1 MRLKGYLLAILSSAS
16 YGTIPLFALPL
27 KALGVSV
34 DTTLTYRFLTS
45 ALFIGLYLVFRKEN
59 FRVSFRESIPLLLL
73 GALFASSAFF
83 LFTAFEYMPAGI
95 AATILFLYPVF
106 VALIMTF
113 IYKEKASWV
122 MWLSIALSLI
132 GVYLLNGGSS
142 DSKIPLI
149 GFIFAVGSA
158 VTYALYM
165 IVINKSAVSTMS
177 GPKLTF
183 YAMLSAGL
191 IFFVKSL
198 AQGSLQTMPNTEAWI
213 NVAMLALL
221 STVVSCIAMVYAVQY
236 VGSTITA
243 VLGALEPV
251 VAVVIGVGLF
261 NEPLTTGLIV
271 GITLILIAV
280 TLIVLS
286 GRIVNE
292 AHNARVYI
300 TARIFSRSRRNNRRK

>member
-1 MRLKGYLLAILSSAS
+1 M
-16 YGTIPLFALPL
+16 
-27 KALGVSV
+27 
-34 DTTLTYRFLTS
+34 
-45 ALFIGLYLVFRKEN
+45 
-59 FRVSFRESIPLLLL
+59 
-73 GALFASSAFF
+73 
-83 LFTAFEYMPAGI
+83 AFEYMPAGI

-132 GVYLLNGGSS
+132 GVYLLNGGSTES
-142 DSKIPLI
+142 NIPLI

-213 NVAMLALL
+213 NVGMLAML
-221 STVVSCIAMVYAVQY
+221 STVVSCSM
-236 VGSTITA
+236 
-243 VLGALEPV
+243 
-251 VAVVIGVGLF
+251 
-261 NEPLTTGLIV
+261 
-271 GITLILIAV
+271 
-280 TLIVLS
+280 
-286 GRIVNE
+286 
-292 AHNARVYI
+292 
-300 TARIFSRSRRNNRRK
+300 

>member
-27 KALGVSV
+27 KAMGVSV

-45 ALFIGLYLVFRKEN
+45 TLFIGLYLVIRKEN
-59 FRVSFRESIPLLLL
+59 FKVSFKESIPLFLL
-73 GALFASSAFF
+73 GVLFAASAFF

-122 MWLSIALSLI
+122 MWLSIILSFAGI
-132 GVYLLNGGSS
+132 YLLNGGSTES
-142 DSKIPLI
+142 DIPLI
-149 GFIFAVGSA
+149 GFIIAVGSA

-165 IVINKSAVSTMS
+165 IVINKSAVSKMS

-183 YAMLSAGL
+183 YAMLAAGL

-198 AQGSLQTMPNTEAWI
+198 AQGSLQAMPNMEAWF
-213 NVAMLALL
+213 NVGMLALL

-251 VAVVIGVGLF
+251 VAVVIGVTMF
-261 NEPLTTGLIV
+261 HEPLTSGLTI

-286 GRIVNE
+286 GRIINE
-292 AHNARVYI
+292 TQQVKVYL
-300 TARIFSRSRRNNRRK
+300 TARLFSRKKKSNRK

>member
-27 KALGVSV
+27 KELGVSV

-45 ALFIGLYLVFRKEN
+45 ALFIGLYLVVRKEN
-59 FRVSFRESIPLLLL
+59 FRINIKEAASLLLL
-73 GALFASSAFF
+73 GVLFAASAFT
-83 LFTAFEYMPAGI
+83 LFTAFNYMPAGI

-113 IYKEKASWV
+113 IFKEKASWV
-122 MWLSIALSLI
+122 LWISIILSFTGI
-132 GVYLLNGGSS
+132 YLLNGGGSAEI
-142 DSKIPLI
+142 DIPLV
-149 GFIFAVGSA
+149 GLLFAITSA
-158 VTYALYM
+158 ITYALYM
-165 IVINKSAVSTMS
+165 IVINKSPISSMS

-191 IFFVKSL
+191 VFLIKSSF
-198 AQGSLQTMPNTEAWI
+198 QGNLQAMPNTDAWF
-213 NVAMLALL
+213 NVAMLAAL

-251 VAVVIGVGLF
+251 MAVIIGVTMF
-261 NEPLTTGLIV
+261 NEPLTSGLVI
-271 GITLILIAV
+271 GITLILVAV
-280 TLIVLS
+280 TLIIL
-286 GRIVNE
+286 GNHIVSE
-292 AHNARVYI
+292 THHLRVYL
-300 TARIFSRSRRNNRRK
+300 TSRLFSKRKKSNRL